1 MICFVHIEKAAGTT
15 LNYILRNNYLSF
27 LALPT
32 LGSWTNKFENAFSLT
47 DAKILTSL
55 LPFTRG
61 FGGHTVRPFLEY
73 ENVINKQVQ
82 YITFLRDPISRYISH
97 YHFQKYILK
106 KNCEIEEFLDEVEF
120 TNFMTKK
127 ISGGNDLQKAIS
139 ILKNKFKFVGLIENF
154 NMSLLLMKNEINL
167 NDFNICYE
175 RQREHQSSNNS
186 QIKIIQNDEI
196 VERIRGENNLDI
208 ELYNYVKNVLF
219 EKYKR
224 NYGSKD
230 ELSKAEMEFNLIND
244 GFKFSKKRMYLWRAY
259 RWIFYRNVY
268 YIVHKFFN

>member
-55 LPFTRG
+55 LPFTCG

-73 ENVINKQVQ
+73 ENVIHKQVQ

-97 YHFQKYILK
+97 YHFQKYVLK
-106 KNCEIEEFLDEVEF
+106 KNWEIEEFLDEDEF
-120 TNFMTKK
+120 SNFMTKK
-127 ISGGNDLQKAIS
+127 ISGGNDLQKTIS
-139 ILKNKFKFVGLIENF
+139 ILENKFTFVGLIEHF
-154 NMSLLLMKNEINL
+154 YMSLLLLKNELNL

-186 QIKIIQNDEI
+186 QTKIIQNDKI
-196 VERIRGENNLDI
+196 VERIRGKNNLDI
-208 ELYNYVKNVLF
+208 ELYNYVKNDLF

-224 NYGSKD
+224 NYGSKN
-230 ELSKAEMEFNLIND
+230 ELSISEIEFNLIDD
-244 GFKFSKKRMYLWRAY
+244 GFKFRKKRMYC
-259 RWIFYRNVY
+259 
-268 YIVHKFFN
+268 